1 MTNSW
6 KIPDFV
12 GWIFFREINYPF
24 LFIDCTHANTGLFT
38 GIFVMVLVIISLI
51 VFFVLI
57 NQEKYRESAIA
68 VASWTELILYGITS
82 LAVLVGMCQV
92 FFWKIYIFYFF
103 RNFHLII
110 LFFLSLALSGSKTL
124 VWQFA
129 KIGIRQFT
137 VGRCPNRSLHLFSF
151 LHNWLFLR
159 NARSFNVLFGFP
171 GNPRANYIA
180 NRFHFGCFQVRNLPL
195 KNKIGSIHANLI
207 PYWLFF
213 EDFSRVLL
221 LLNSSIS
228 SHSSEMR
235 GLCFMK

>member
-1 MTNSW
+1 MTNPW

-12 GWIFFREINYPF
+12 GWISPIFFREINYPLSLYRLYARQYWIIYWNF
-24 LFIDCTHANTGLFT
+24 CHGFSYYFSHCIFRFDQPRKVSGISHCCGVLDWIDIVWNYFFGSFSWNVS
-38 GIFVMVLVIISLI
+38 GI
-51 VFFVLI
+51 
-57 NQEKYRESAIA
+57 
-68 VASWTELILYGITS
+68 
-82 LAVLVGMCQV
+82 
-92 FFWKIYIFYFF
+92 FFWKIYLFYFF

-180 NRFHFGCFQVRNLPL
+180 NRFHFGCFQVRHLPL
-195 KNKIGSIHANLI
+195 KNKIGSVHA
-207 PYWLFF
+207 
-213 EDFSRVLL
+213 
-221 LLNSSIS
+221 
-228 SHSSEMR
+228 
-235 GLCFMK
+235 K